1 MLLNAINK
9 CSNTQ
14 NVSLKFDRG
23 ARESPASTR
32 KLNSFKT
39 YLNLKYLYRSSEN
52 YTLGN
57 MAKITNK
64 LETPASAT
72 HSLQQEMNLAR
83 RACWCNIRDESKS
96 SPNSPLTTTAT
107 ATATATLITDKN
119 AQTKKSCE
127 ICENCFNHLTNND
140 VIFDTNDD
148 ATAADLNAFPAAAAE
163 ITKAAV
169 VERATNYNNNNKN
182 NKNNKNKIHTRIVN
196 IANENNRKTL
206 IVYDRDNDNGHH
218 NDDYYTEIDNDNDNV
233 DIDIDVDV
241 DVDNNRYKN
250 KNDIN
255 NIYKKNKNK
264 NNSDVDV
271 NVDNEVTTVLYGA
284 TSSKNIT
291 NNFINNNDNDNDN
304 NAYSSSKSINNYS
317 CKNSTEDTV
326 PSAIITTTTKIEI
339 ATNANLDNFNIEA
352 TTKTTTTT
360 SIATTNL
367 SDNLNNIIN
376 ENKLKNRSV
385 NKLKSNRRTI
395 DATDKKMA
403 TGATESTEL
412 NATNIV
418 ANNYVN
424 IKNNNNNNGN
434 CKVND
439 NINKMATTTET
450 KLKSFSTD
458 FVKFARALLLHFWL
472 AFVAFC
478 DKNTIKRDDP
488 RFVEARR
495 QDQQRQQQQQQQQK
509 NREHQQQG
517 QQQDNRQQQQQQE
530 QQQRPKKFRL
540 LTNKKFIFLFMVC
553 AFFSCINRIDARP
566 NAIGTSS
573 NAIPGNEAVATGVVG
588 DGGSP
593 NAGNNI
599 GSNLPT
605 SDGAIPDFS
614 KPSKEMS
621 KNIFLSDSDSYKEGH
636 HAERYPLSQVDFDR
650 VKTPF
655 IIGIWI
661 LSASIAKIGFHMTPK
676 LHLIFPESCL
686 LIVVGVVIGVVLF
699 FGTEVAVSP
708 LTPNTFFF
716 YMLPP
721 IILDAG
727 YFMPNRMFFD
737 NLGTILLMA
746 VVGTI
751 FNIAT
756 IGGSLWACG
765 LTGIFG
771 GADQTPKFLDIFL
784 FASLISAVD
793 PVAVLAV
800 FEEIHVNEIL
810 YIVVFGES
818 LLNDA
823 VTVVMYHMME
833 VYNEIGI
840 SNIIAQDVV
849 SGVGSFFVVAIGGT
863 VIGIIW
869 GFLTGLVTRFTDH
882 VRVIEPIFIFVMAYL
897 AYLNAEIFHMSGI
910 LAITFC
916 GITMKNYVESN
927 ISQKSHT
934 TVKYALKMLS
944 SSSETIIFMFLG
956 VATVNNH
963 HVWNTWFVLL
973 TIAFCSVFRVLGVI
987 LLSALAN
994 RFRLHKLSRVDQ
1006 FVMSYGGLRGAVAFA
1021 LVLLVDENVVK
1032 QKDMFVTTTI
1042 AVIYF
1047 TVFLQGITIKPLVKI
1062 LNVKRANKRKPTMNE
1077 RIHERFMDH
1086 LMAGIEDI
1094 VGKTGNYNV
1103 RDKFKRFDN
1112 RFIRP
1117 LLIRDLKGAEPKIIE
1132 TYSKLTMRDA
1142 MEVMRR
1148 NPSTIGQITGTESM
1162 SALFRNYTNNCIG
1175 GRWAPPTIYTT
1186 CPSLTNLDHSCSRN
1200 LDMHELDYNPSKK
1213 DLTDAKIHHLL
1224 AEELKPYRRASIQM
1238 HRRLSYSRHAVDDRD
1253 LSTQVNY
1260 KMQMNFRRMFNDRK
1274 HHKRSKRGT
1283 GKQQEGVKQNHV
1295 SFHDF
1300 QQNGTTKQFSHDY
1313 INEVLN
1319 ESAEEN
1325 QPKLTEVTVMA
1336 ANDDWD
1342 DGLTFTAKSSLAE
1355 NPIPEED
1362 RNLSRD
1368 SDGER
1373 RVATPTATESQLP
1386 WKRQGDEISD
1396 AVQQNE
1402 FPAWAS
1408 NKEYLAYNSPS
1419 ATFLGGIN
1427 KPKQPK
1433 SVIGL
1438 FRRESSGSK
1447 GGTSIT
1453 GSAISDAID
1462 AGSARGS
1469 DPALAAA
1476 LSSLI
1481 VPSSQ
1486 TSNPRL
1492 DKRSQSISVTSGEGH
1507 SGPFPVTASHRR
1519 NVRRGSML
1527 ELSGDTIPEESYQHG
1542 HSKSLCEPDG
1552 DEWNCGALQPHEQY
1566 DDDIGSD
1573 SLLPAGRQP
1582 LLPKIT
1588 PLPQIRRMGVGA
1600 VGSTGI
1606 GVNSGSG
1613 SGIPSSSKN
1622 QVTTALLSTSNSDY
1636 DDDEDED
1643 FDLYDD
1649 ENIVVTTTT
1658 TVASGSGSSGSGS
1671 GVPINSSN
1679 AVGINGAKNRSTN
1692 SSGASGSSNTSSS
1705 GSNTNTTTTIRLT
1718 RNNDESII

>member
-1 MLLNAINK
+1 M
-9 CSNTQ
+9 SNLTEQ
-14 NVSLKFDRG
+14 DYDS
-23 ARESPASTR
+23 A
-32 KLNSFKT
+32 
-39 YLNLKYLYRSSEN
+39 
-52 YTLGN
+52 
-57 MAKITNK
+57 
-64 LETPASAT
+64 TPA
-72 HSLQQEMNLAR
+72 LEQQMNLAR
-83 RACWCNIRDESKS
+83 RACWKSHSFGSKDLPTKASPALTIVNPAMPDPNEAEKPPSDESK
-96 SPNSPLTTTAT
+96 
-107 ATATATLITDKN
+107 
-119 AQTKKSCE
+119 TKIEPETK
-127 ICENCFNHLTNND
+127 
-140 VIFDTNDD
+140 
-148 ATAADLNAFPAAAAE
+148 AR
-163 ITKAAV
+163 ITKATCNASPSGIFGKRAILLLALCLLLGLSQGRPNMSATGVTPGQDSIVDAGAV
-169 VERATNYNNNNKN
+169 TQLNLAQPPPTAVAKDDAQPTPSEPPSHRLPRA
-182 NKNNKNKIHTRIVN
+182 
-196 IANENNRKTL
+196 E
-206 IVYDRDNDNGHH
+206 
-218 NDDYYTEIDNDNDNV
+218 
-233 DIDIDVDV
+233 
-241 DVDNNRYKN
+241 
-250 KNDIN
+250 
-255 NIYKKNKNK
+255 
-264 NNSDVDV
+264 
-271 NVDNEVTTVLYGA
+271 
-284 TSSKNIT
+284 
-291 NNFINNNDNDNDN
+291 
-304 NAYSSSKSINNYS
+304 
-317 CKNSTEDTV
+317 
-326 PSAIITTTTKIEI
+326 P
-339 ATNANLDNFNIEA
+339 
-352 TTKTTTTT
+352 
-360 SIATTNL
+360 
-367 SDNLNNIIN
+367 
-376 ENKLKNRSV
+376 
-385 NKLKSNRRTI
+385 LKSN
-395 DATDKKMA
+395 DPNPEEEGGGHKM
-403 TGATESTEL
+403 
-412 NATNIV
+412 
-418 ANNYVN
+418 
-424 IKNNNNNNGN
+424 
-434 CKVND
+434 
-439 NINKMATTTET
+439 
-450 KLKSFSTD
+450 
-458 FVKFARALLLHFWL
+458 
-472 AFVAFC
+472 
-478 DKNTIKRDDP
+478 
-488 RFVEARR
+488 
-495 QDQQRQQQQQQQQK
+495 
-509 NREHQQQG
+509 
-517 QQQDNRQQQQQQE
+517 
-530 QQQRPKKFRL
+530 
-540 LTNKKFIFLFMVC
+540 
-553 AFFSCINRIDARP
+553 
-566 NAIGTSS
+566 
-573 NAIPGNEAVATGVVG
+573 
-588 DGGSP
+588 
-593 NAGNNI
+593 
-599 GSNLPT
+599 
-605 SDGAIPDFS
+605 
-614 KPSKEMS
+614 
-621 KNIFLSDSDSYKEGH
+621 
-636 HAERYPLSQVDFDR
+636 ERYPLSSVDFVR

-686 LIVVGVVIGVVLF
+686 LIVVGVVIGVVLYF
-699 FGTEVAVSP
+699 CTDVAVSP

-727 YFMPNRMFFD
+727 YFMPNRLFFD

-756 IGGSLWACG
+756 IGGSLYACG
-765 LTGIFG
+765 LFGIYG
-771 GADQTPKFLDIFL
+771 ESETPGLMDVFL

-833 VYNEIGI
+833 SYNEIGLDK
-840 SNIIAQDVV
+840 IIAQDIA
-849 SGVGSFFVVAIGGT
+849 SGVGSFFVVALGGT
-863 VIGIIW
+863 AIGIIW

-944 SSSETIIFMFLG
+944 SSAETIIFMFLG
-956 VATVNNH
+956 VATVNNM
-963 HVWNTWFVLL
+963 HVWNTWFVVL
-973 TIAFCSVFRVLGVI
+973 TIAFCSVFRVIGVI

-1032 QKDMFVTTTI
+1032 QKNMFVTTTI

-1148 NPSTIGQITGTESM
+1148 NPSTIGQMTGTESM
-1162 SALFRNYTNNCIG
+1162 SALFRNYTNNYIG
-1175 GRWAPPTIYTT
+1175 GS
-1186 CPSLTNLDHSCSRN
+1186 PSLTNLDNTCSRN
-1200 LDMHELDYNPSKK
+1200 LDMAELDYNPSKK

-1224 AEELKPYRRASIQM
+1224 AEELKPYRR

-1274 HHKRSKRGT
+1274 HHKRSKRGASN
-1283 GKQQEGVKQNHV
+1283 KEPKENVKQNHV

-1300 QQNGTTKQFSHDY
+1300 QQNGTTKQLT
-1313 INEVLN
+1313 N
-1319 ESAEEN
+1319 AEECQQN
-1325 QPKLTEVTVMA
+1325 PNEINVVGPS
-1336 ANDDWD
+1336 DDWD

-1355 NPIPEED
+1355 HPIPEED
-1362 RNLSRD
+1362 RNLSRE

-1386 WKRQGDEISD
+1386 WKRQGDECTD

-1438 FRRESSGSK
+1438 FRRESSSSK
-1447 GGTSIT
+1447 
-1453 GSAISDAID
+1453 
-1462 AGSARGS
+1462 AGSIGIGS
-1469 DPALAAA
+1469 TGTVDAAA
-1476 LSSLI
+1476 SSADPMV

-1486 TSNPRL
+1486 AIQPPAVGGLPGPSTSMHNPRL
-1492 DKRSQSISVTSGEGH
+1492 DKRSQSISSGSLGAGAHQLGPDGH

-1527 ELSGDTIPEESYQHG
+1527 ELSGDTIPEESSYQHG
-1542 HSKSLCEPDG
+1542 HSKSLCEPADSDDWDG
-1552 DEWNCGALQPHEQY
+1552 APLSAASGANSERMMR
-1566 DDDIGSD
+1566 S
-1573 SLLPAGRQP
+1573 GREP
-1582 LLPKIT
+1582 LLPRPSNT
-1588 PLPQIRRMGVGA
+1588 PRAQIRRMNAGAVGGA
-1600 VGSTGI
+1600 VGSLG
-1606 GVNSGSG
+1606 GR
-1613 SGIPSSSKN
+1613 KN
-1622 QVTTALLSTSNSDY
+1622 QVTKALLDYEDSETDSDED

-1649 ENIVVTTTT
+1649 ENIVVTTFTT
-1658 TVASGSGSSGSGS
+1658 PAAPGVRRPGSSPGSGSD
-1671 GVPINSSN
+1671 
-1679 AVGINGAKNRSTN
+1679 A
-1692 SSGASGSSNTSSS
+1692 
-1705 GSNTNTTTTIRLT
+1705 TTTTTSIRLT

>member
-1 MLLNAINK
+1 MFQDLFI
-9 CSNTQ
+9 
-14 NVSLKFDRG
+14 
-23 ARESPASTR
+23 
-32 KLNSFKT
+32 
-39 YLNLKYLYRSSEN
+39 RSSNEIFFRGPECGGGDKAKRVEKSFLN
-52 YTLGN
+52 FPNPKQTKSSPTIISKTTTTTN
-57 MAKITNK
+57 MAVSKKIVESTTTMADRK
-64 LETPASAT
+64 KEPLSLDKKKTPSLE
-72 HSLQQEMNLAR
+72 QELNLAR
-83 RACWCNIRDESKS
+83 RACWCSRTKSGDDDDGDGLLDRESEHE
-96 SPNSPLTTTAT
+96 
-107 ATATATLITDKN
+107 
-119 AQTKKSCE
+119 C
-127 ICENCFNHLTNND
+127 CENCFKS
-140 VIFDTNDD
+140 NDD
-148 ATAADLNAFPAAAAE
+148 IGQEE
-163 ITKAAV
+163 INL
-169 VERATNYNNNNKN
+169 E
-182 NKNNKNKIHTRIVN
+182 
-196 IANENNRKTL
+196 KT
-206 IVYDRDNDNGHH
+206 
-218 NDDYYTEIDNDNDNV
+218 T
-233 DIDIDVDV
+233 
-241 DVDNNRYKN
+241 
-250 KNDIN
+250 
-255 NIYKKNKNK
+255 
-264 NNSDVDV
+264 
-271 NVDNEVTTVLYGA
+271 
-284 TSSKNIT
+284 
-291 NNFINNNDNDNDN
+291 
-304 NAYSSSKSINNYS
+304 
-317 CKNSTEDTV
+317 
-326 PSAIITTTTKIEI
+326 
-339 ATNANLDNFNIEA
+339 
-352 TTKTTTTT
+352 TTKTTTV
-360 SIATTNL
+360 
-367 SDNLNNIIN
+367 LN
-376 ENKLKNRSV
+376 
-385 NKLKSNRRTI
+385 
-395 DATDKKMA
+395 
-403 TGATESTEL
+403 G
-412 NATNIV
+412 
-418 ANNYVN
+418 ANNKNKNLIFSEN
-424 IKNNNNNNGN
+424 IKNTTTTT
-434 CKVND
+434 ND
-439 NINKMATTTET
+439 NTMDRNS
-450 KLKSFSTD
+450 KLDKSFSVKENPIPTTTTNNLIKRKPTAKPPKHNQQTQND
-458 FVKFARALLLHFWL
+458 DGVKNDNDNGDDDDENEDIVNTNSKLADSSSLLSSSSATSPASQNSKFIASLKAFFLALWLGFVN
-472 AFVAFC
+472 FC
-478 DKNTIKRDDP
+478 ERNTIKRNDP
-488 RFVEARR
+488 RFEVYR
-495 QDQQRQQQQQQQQK
+495 QKPETQMQQSTTTTNNKTENGAKDSRKQF
-509 NREHQQQG
+509 
-517 QQQDNRQQQQQQE
+517 
-530 QQQRPKKFRL
+530 KFKL
-540 LTNKKFIFLFMVC
+540 LTSKKVIFLLLVC
-553 AFFSCINRIDARP
+553 FFFSCINRIEARP
-566 NAIGTSS
+566 NTAADGGGGAEGNTVGAGAENVYTVTPGKVNSLPASNTALPPDSGNAIKQQPAAAASGIGDTSS
-573 NAIPGNEAVATGVVG
+573 TGG
-588 DGGSP
+588 HAAAAAAPRSDDDNGHGSDNDHGDDDGGHS
-593 NAGNNI
+593 G
-599 GSNLPT
+599 
-605 SDGAIPDFS
+605 
-614 KPSKEMS
+614 
-621 KNIFLSDSDSYKEGH
+621 GH
-636 HAERYPLSQVDFDR
+636 ERYPLAQVEFDR

-655 IIGIWI
+655 IIGVWI

-699 FGTEVAVSP
+699 FCTDVAVSP

-727 YFMPNRMFFD
+727 YFMPNRLFFD

-756 IGGSLWACG
+756 IGGSLYACG

-771 GADQTPKFLDIFL
+771 GPEDTPRFLDIFI

-833 VYNEIGI
+833 VYNHIGI
-840 SNIIAQDVV
+840 SEIIAQDVV
-849 SGVGSFFVVAIGGT
+849 NGVGSFFVVAIGGT

-956 VATVNNH
+956 VATVNNN
-963 HVWNTWFVLL
+963 HVWNTWFVIL
-973 TIAFCSVFRVLGVI
+973 TIVFCSVFRVIGVI
-987 LLSALAN
+987 ILSAMAN

-1021 LVLLVDENVVK
+1021 LVLLIDERIVP
-1032 QKDMFVTTTI
+1032 QKNMFVTTTI

-1047 TVFLQGITIKPLVKI
+1047 TVFVQGITIKPLVKI

-1117 LLIRDLKGAEPKIIE
+1117 LLLRDLKGAEPKIIE

-1142 MEVMRR
+1142 IEVMRR

-1175 GRWAPPTIYTT
+1175 GS
-1186 CPSLTNLDHSCSRN
+1186 PSLTNLDNTCSRN

-1224 AEELKPYRRASIQM
+1224 AEELKPYRR

-1274 HHKRSKRGT
+1274 HHKRSKRGAN
-1283 GKQQEGVKQNHV
+1283 KDGVKQNHV

-1300 QQNGTTKQFSHDY
+1300 QQNGTTKQFSH
-1313 INEVLN
+1313 
-1319 ESAEEN
+1319 AEEN
-1325 QPKLTEVTVMA
+1325 PNNKLTEVTVV
-1336 ANDDWD
+1336 NETDDWE

-1355 NPIPEED
+1355 NAIPEED

-1386 WKRQGDEISD
+1386 WKRQGDEVSD

-1438 FRRESSGSK
+1438 FRRESSGSR
-1447 GGTSIT
+1447 GGAGGSIMT
-1453 GSAISDAID
+1453 VDGVDGGS
-1462 AGSARGS
+1462 SARGS

-1476 LSSLI
+1476 LSQMV
-1481 VPSSQ
+1481 VPSAMPY
-1486 TSNPRL
+1486 NPRL
-1492 DKRSQSISVTSGEGH
+1492 DKRSQSISSGSGAAAGIGESGH
-1507 SGPFPVTASHRR
+1507 AGPFPVTASHRR

-1527 ELSGDTIPEESYQHG
+1527 ELSGD
-1542 HSKSLCEPDG
+1542 
-1552 DEWNCGALQPHEQY
+1552 
-1566 DDDIGSD
+1566 D
-1573 SLLPAGRQP
+1573 S
-1582 LLPKIT
+1582 
-1588 PLPQIRRMGVGA
+1588 
-1600 VGSTGI
+1600 
-1606 GVNSGSG
+1606 
-1613 SGIPSSSKN
+1613 
-1622 QVTTALLSTSNSDY
+1622 
-1636 DDDEDED
+1636 
-1643 FDLYDD
+1643 
-1649 ENIVVTTTT
+1649 
-1658 TVASGSGSSGSGS
+1658 
-1671 GVPINSSN
+1671 
-1679 AVGINGAKNRSTN
+1679 
-1692 SSGASGSSNTSSS
+1692 
-1705 GSNTNTTTTIRLT
+1705 
-1718 RNNDESII
+1718 NDKDNET

>member
-1 MLLNAINK
+1 M
-9 CSNTQ
+9 SNRTEQ
-14 NVSLKFDRG
+14 DYDS
-23 ARESPASTR
+23 A
-32 KLNSFKT
+32 
-39 YLNLKYLYRSSEN
+39 
-52 YTLGN
+52 
-57 MAKITNK
+57 
-64 LETPASAT
+64 TPA
-72 HSLQQEMNLAR
+72 LQQQMNLAR
-83 RACWCNIRDESKS
+83 RACWRRNPSSSTQLPPQNTITITREAASRLELVNTEIAKQIDAEAQPPRDETKTRLE
-96 SPNSPLTTTAT
+96 PQTAT
-107 ATATATLITDKN
+107 ATRSTKWTSDWRGILGKRMLLICALVLILGLVQGRPNTSAVGVTSGK
-119 AQTKKSCE
+119 
-127 ICENCFNHLTNND
+127 
-140 VIFDTNDD
+140 D
-148 ATAADLNAFPAAAAE
+148 AVTQLNLPM
-163 ITKAAV
+163 
-169 VERATNYNNNNKN
+169 
-182 NKNNKNKIHTRIVN
+182 
-196 IANENNRKTL
+196 
-206 IVYDRDNDNGHH
+206 
-218 NDDYYTEIDNDNDNV
+218 
-233 DIDIDVDV
+233 DVDV
-241 DVDNNRYKN
+241 GV
-250 KNDIN
+250 
-255 NIYKKNKNK
+255 
-264 NNSDVDV
+264 
-271 NVDNEVTTVLYGA
+271 EPTQ
-284 TSSKNIT
+284 
-291 NNFINNNDNDNDN
+291 
-304 NAYSSSKSINNYS
+304 
-317 CKNSTEDTV
+317 
-326 PSAIITTTTKIEI
+326 SAK
-339 ATNANLDNFNIEA
+339 LPRSEA
-352 TTKTTTTT
+352 
-360 SIATTNL
+360 
-367 SDNLNNIIN
+367 
-376 ENKLKNRSV
+376 
-385 NKLKSNRRTI
+385 LKSSDQ
-395 DATDKKMA
+395 DAEGGEAHKM
-403 TGATESTEL
+403 
-412 NATNIV
+412 
-418 ANNYVN
+418 
-424 IKNNNNNNGN
+424 
-434 CKVND
+434 
-439 NINKMATTTET
+439 
-450 KLKSFSTD
+450 
-458 FVKFARALLLHFWL
+458 
-472 AFVAFC
+472 
-478 DKNTIKRDDP
+478 
-488 RFVEARR
+488 
-495 QDQQRQQQQQQQQK
+495 
-509 NREHQQQG
+509 
-517 QQQDNRQQQQQQE
+517 
-530 QQQRPKKFRL
+530 
-540 LTNKKFIFLFMVC
+540 
-553 AFFSCINRIDARP
+553 
-566 NAIGTSS
+566 
-573 NAIPGNEAVATGVVG
+573 
-588 DGGSP
+588 
-593 NAGNNI
+593 
-599 GSNLPT
+599 
-605 SDGAIPDFS
+605 
-614 KPSKEMS
+614 
-621 KNIFLSDSDSYKEGH
+621 
-636 HAERYPLSQVDFDR
+636 ERYPLSSVDFAR

-686 LIVVGVVIGVVLF
+686 LIVVGVVIGVVLYF
-699 FGTEVAVSP
+699 CTDVAVSP

-727 YFMPNRMFFD
+727 YFMPNRLFFD

-756 IGGSLWACG
+756 IGGSLYACG
-765 LTGIFG
+765 RMGIYG
-771 GADQTPKFLDIFL
+771 EGETPNLMDVFL

-833 VYNEIGI
+833 SYNEIGLDK
-840 SNIIAQDVV
+840 IIAQDIA
-849 SGVGSFFVVAIGGT
+849 SGVGSFFVVALGGT
-863 VIGIIW
+863 AIGIIW

-944 SSSETIIFMFLG
+944 SSAETIIFMFLG
-956 VATVNNH
+956 VATVNNM
-963 HVWNTWFVLL
+963 HVWNTWFVVL

-1032 QKDMFVTTTI
+1032 QKNMFVTTTI

-1148 NPSTIGQITGTESM
+1148 NPSTIGQMTGTESM
-1162 SALFRNYTNNCIG
+1162 SALFRNYTNNYIG
-1175 GRWAPPTIYTT
+1175 GS
-1186 CPSLTNLDHSCSRN
+1186 PSLTNLDNTCSRN
-1200 LDMHELDYNPSKK
+1200 LDMAELDYNPSKK
-1213 DLTDAKIHHLL
+1213 DLTDARIHHLL
-1224 AEELKPYRRASIQM
+1224 AEELKPYRR

-1274 HHKRSKRGT
+1274 HHKRSKRGASN
-1283 GKQQEGVKQNHV
+1283 KEAKENVKQNHV

-1300 QQNGTTKQFSHDY
+1300 QQNGTTKQLT
-1313 INEVLN
+1313 N
-1319 ESAEEN
+1319 AEECQQN
-1325 QPKLTEVTVMA
+1325 PNEINVVGPS
-1336 ANDDWD
+1336 DDWD

-1355 NPIPEED
+1355 HPIPEED
-1362 RNLSRD
+1362 RNLSRE

-1386 WKRQGDEISD
+1386 WKRQGDECTD

-1438 FRRESSGSK
+1438 FRRESSSSK
-1447 GGTSIT
+1447 
-1453 GSAISDAID
+1453 
-1462 AGSARGS
+1462 AGSVGIGS
-1469 DPALAAA
+1469 TGAVDTAASGSVDPMV
-1476 LSSLI
+1476 
-1481 VPSSQ
+1481 VPISTQAPNAPS
-1486 TSNPRL
+1486 TSMHNPRL
-1492 DKRSQSISVTSGEGH
+1492 DKRSQSISSGSLGAGAHQLGSDGH

-1527 ELSGDTIPEESYQHG
+1527 ELSGDTIPEESSYQHG
-1542 HSKSLCEPDG
+1542 HSKSLCEPADS
-1552 DEWNCGALQPHEQY
+1552 DDWEGAPLSNAAVGGANSERMMRL
-1566 DDDIGSD
+1566 S
-1573 SLLPAGRQP
+1573 GREP
-1582 LLPKIT
+1582 LLPRPSNT
-1588 PLPQIRRMGVGA
+1588 PRAQIRRMNAGA
-1600 VGSTGI
+1600 VGGAAVSQAGR
-1606 GVNSGSG
+1606 
-1613 SGIPSSSKN
+1613 KN
-1622 QVTTALLSTSNSDY
+1622 QVTKALLDY
-1636 DDDEDED
+1636 EDSETDSEENDDDDDDDDEDED
-1643 FDLYDD
+1643 FDSYDD
-1649 ENIVVTTTT
+1649 ENIVVTTFTT
-1658 TVASGSGSSGSGS
+1658 PATGRRSGSSPGSGSEA
-1671 GVPINSSN
+1671 N
-1679 AVGINGAKNRSTN
+1679 A
-1692 SSGASGSSNTSSS
+1692 
-1705 GSNTNTTTTIRLT
+1705 TTTTTTTTTSIRLT

>member
-1 MLLNAINK
+1 MFQDLFLRNSNEIFFRGPENGDDNANK
-9 CSNTQ
+9 QQQRAKDFVKSSPLPPSLQNQKQKSPKFTNT
-14 NVSLKFDRG
+14 
-23 ARESPASTR
+23 T
-32 KLNSFKT
+32 T
-39 YLNLKYLYRSSEN
+39 TSEN
-52 YTLGN
+52 
-57 MAKITNK
+57 MAVSKKIMESKMEQHKKAPLSLDKKKTSS
-64 LETPASAT
+64 LE
-72 HSLQQEMNLAR
+72 QELNLAR
-83 RACWCNIRDESKS
+83 RACWCSSVSAGNGGGDDDEGDGLLDRKS
-96 SPNSPLTTTAT
+96 INECCE
-107 ATATATLITDKN
+107 KCF
-119 AQTKKSCE
+119 KS
-127 ICENCFNHLTNND
+127 
-140 VIFDTNDD
+140 NDD
-148 ATAADLNAFPAAAAE
+148 N
-163 ITKAAV
+163 
-169 VERATNYNNNNKN
+169 
-182 NKNNKNKIHTRIVN
+182 VN
-196 IANENNRKTL
+196 
-206 IVYDRDNDNGHH
+206 D
-218 NDDYYTEIDNDNDNV
+218 DNDND
-233 DIDIDVDV
+233 DIGQTT
-241 DVDNNRYKN
+241 NLEKT
-250 KNDIN
+250 
-255 NIYKKNKNK
+255 
-264 NNSDVDV
+264 
-271 NVDNEVTTVLYGA
+271 TTVLNGA
-284 TSSKNIT
+284 KIIFSKNI
-291 NNFINNNDNDNDN
+291 NN
-304 NAYSSSKSINNYS
+304 
-317 CKNSTEDTV
+317 T
-326 PSAIITTTTKIEI
+326 
-339 ATNANLDNFNIEA
+339 
-352 TTKTTTTT
+352 TTKTTNDNTMNSNKLAENSFSVKKPHEVAAATDGSDVIPTTT
-360 SIATTNL
+360 TTTNNL
-367 SDNLNNIIN
+367 IKRKLNSKSQEHNKEEHDNDVDDDVN
-376 ENKLKNRSV
+376 EDIV
-385 NKLKSNRRTI
+385 NKNSKLAASSS
-395 DATDKKMA
+395 
-403 TGATESTEL
+403 STSSTSASASSL
-412 NATNIV
+412 SKFKAS
-418 ANNYVN
+418 
-424 IKNNNNNNGN
+424 IK
-434 CKVND
+434 
-439 NINKMATTTET
+439 
-450 KLKSFSTD
+450 
-458 FVKFARALLLHFWL
+458 ALLLALWL
-472 AFVAFC
+472 GFVNFC
-478 DKNTIKRDDP
+478 ERNTIKRNDP
-488 RFVEARR
+488 RFEIYR
-495 QDQQRQQQQQQQQK
+495 QKPETQMQQSTTTASSSA
-509 NREHQQQG
+509 N
-517 QQQDNRQQQQQQE
+517 D
-530 QQQRPKKFRL
+530 PKADKRKPFQFKL
-540 LTNKKFIFLFMVC
+540 LTSKKVIFLLLVC
-553 AFFSCINRIDARP
+553 FFFSCIQRIDARP
-566 NAIGTSS
+566 NTAAGGSGADGNAVTGQAVGVGAESVYTVTPGKVNSLPASNTALPPESVNS
-573 NAIPGNEAVATGVVG
+573 NAIKQPKSTDGGGSEAPQSAGTTGNDIKLNTDSSSGRPAVAVPHSDDDDNDHGDD
-588 DGGSP
+588 DGGHS
-593 NAGNNI
+593 G
-599 GSNLPT
+599 
-605 SDGAIPDFS
+605 
-614 KPSKEMS
+614 
-621 KNIFLSDSDSYKEGH
+621 GH
-636 HAERYPLSQVDFDR
+636 ERYPLAQVEFDR

-655 IIGIWI
+655 IIGVWI

-699 FGTEVAVSP
+699 FCTDVAVSP

-727 YFMPNRMFFD
+727 YFMPNRLFFD

-771 GADQTPKFLDIFL
+771 GPEDTPRFLDIFI

-833 VYNEIGI
+833 VYNHIGI
-840 SNIIAQDVV
+840 SEIIAQDVV
-849 SGVGSFFVVAIGGT
+849 NGVGSFFVVAVGGT

-956 VATVNNH
+956 VATVNNS
-963 HVWNTWFVLL
+963 HVWNTWFVIL
-973 TIAFCSVFRVLGVI
+973 TIVFCSVFRVIGVI
-987 LLSALAN
+987 ILSAMAN

-1021 LVLLVDENVVK
+1021 LVLLIDETIVP
-1032 QKDMFVTTTI
+1032 QKNMFVTTTI

-1047 TVFLQGITIKPLVKI
+1047 TVFVQGITIKPLVKI

-1117 LLIRDLKGAEPKIIE
+1117 LLLRDLKGAEPKIIE

-1142 MEVMRR
+1142 IEVMRR

-1175 GRWAPPTIYTT
+1175 GS
-1186 CPSLTNLDHSCSRN
+1186 PSLTNLDNTCSRN

-1224 AEELKPYRRASIQM
+1224 AEELKPYRR

-1274 HHKRSKRGT
+1274 HHKRSKRGAN
-1283 GKQQEGVKQNHV
+1283 KDGVKQNHV

-1300 QQNGTTKQFSHDY
+1300 QQNGTTKQFSH
-1313 INEVLN
+1313 
-1319 ESAEEN
+1319 EEN
-1325 QPKLTEVTVMA
+1325 PNNKLTEVTVVGE
-1336 ANDDWD
+1336 NDDWE

-1355 NPIPEED
+1355 HAIPEED

-1386 WKRQGDEISD
+1386 WKRQGDEVSD

-1419 ATFLGGIN
+1419 ATFLG
-1427 KPKQPK
+1427 
-1433 SVIGL
+1433 L
-1438 FRRESSGSK
+1438 FRRESSGSR
-1447 GGTSIT
+1447 GGVGGSIIT
-1453 GSAISDAID
+1453 VDGTDGGS
-1462 AGSARGS
+1462 SARGS

-1476 LSSLI
+1476 LSQMV
-1481 VPSSQ
+1481 VPSS
-1486 TSNPRL
+1486 TIPYNPRL
-1492 DKRSQSISVTSGEGH
+1492 DKRSQSISSGSGSAGIGDSGH

-1527 ELSGDTIPEESYQHG
+1527 ELT
-1542 HSKSLCEPDG
+1542 G
-1552 DEWNCGALQPHEQY
+1552 DETNE
-1566 DDDIGSD
+1566 
-1573 SLLPAGRQP
+1573 
-1582 LLPKIT
+1582 
-1588 PLPQIRRMGVGA
+1588 
-1600 VGSTGI
+1600 STD
-1606 GVNSGSG
+1606 
-1613 SGIPSSSKN
+1613 K
-1622 QVTTALLSTSNSDY
+1622 
-1636 DDDEDED
+1636 
-1643 FDLYDD
+1643 
-1649 ENIVVTTTT
+1649 
-1658 TVASGSGSSGSGS
+1658 
-1671 GVPINSSN
+1671 
-1679 AVGINGAKNRSTN
+1679 K
-1692 SSGASGSSNTSSS
+1692 
-1705 GSNTNTTTTIRLT
+1705 
-1718 RNNDESII
+1718 

>member
-1 MLLNAINK
+1 M
-9 CSNTQ
+9 SNLTEQ
-14 NVSLKFDRG
+14 DYDS
-23 ARESPASTR
+23 A
-32 KLNSFKT
+32 
-39 YLNLKYLYRSSEN
+39 
-52 YTLGN
+52 
-57 MAKITNK
+57 
-64 LETPASAT
+64 TPA
-72 HSLQQEMNLAR
+72 LEQQMNLAR
-83 RACWCNIRDESKS
+83 RACWRSGKDLPTTASPNPAKPPSDESK
-96 SPNSPLTTTAT
+96 
-107 ATATATLITDKN
+107 
-119 AQTKKSCE
+119 
-127 ICENCFNHLTNND
+127 
-140 VIFDTNDD
+140 
-148 ATAADLNAFPAAAAE
+148 
-163 ITKAAV
+163 
-169 VERATNYNNNNKN
+169 
-182 NKNNKNKIHTRIVN
+182 
-196 IANENNRKTL
+196 
-206 IVYDRDNDNGHH
+206 
-218 NDDYYTEIDNDNDNV
+218 
-233 DIDIDVDV
+233 
-241 DVDNNRYKN
+241 
-250 KNDIN
+250 
-255 NIYKKNKNK
+255 
-264 NNSDVDV
+264 
-271 NVDNEVTTVLYGA
+271 
-284 TSSKNIT
+284 
-291 NNFINNNDNDNDN
+291 
-304 NAYSSSKSINNYS
+304 
-317 CKNSTEDTV
+317 
-326 PSAIITTTTKIEI
+326 TKIEPETKARVTK
-339 ATNANLDNFNIEA
+339 ATCNASPSGLFGKRAVLLLALCLLLGLSQGRPNMSVTPGKDSGLDAGAVTQLNLAQPPPTADVAKDGDEPTEHPSHRLPRA
-352 TTKTTTTT
+352 
-360 SIATTNL
+360 
-367 SDNLNNIIN
+367 
-376 ENKLKNRSV
+376 EP
-385 NKLKSNRRTI
+385 LKSNEQNP
-395 DATDKKMA
+395 TDEEEGGHKM
-403 TGATESTEL
+403 
-412 NATNIV
+412 
-418 ANNYVN
+418 
-424 IKNNNNNNGN
+424 
-434 CKVND
+434 
-439 NINKMATTTET
+439 
-450 KLKSFSTD
+450 
-458 FVKFARALLLHFWL
+458 
-472 AFVAFC
+472 
-478 DKNTIKRDDP
+478 
-488 RFVEARR
+488 
-495 QDQQRQQQQQQQQK
+495 
-509 NREHQQQG
+509 
-517 QQQDNRQQQQQQE
+517 
-530 QQQRPKKFRL
+530 
-540 LTNKKFIFLFMVC
+540 
-553 AFFSCINRIDARP
+553 
-566 NAIGTSS
+566 
-573 NAIPGNEAVATGVVG
+573 
-588 DGGSP
+588 
-593 NAGNNI
+593 
-599 GSNLPT
+599 
-605 SDGAIPDFS
+605 
-614 KPSKEMS
+614 
-621 KNIFLSDSDSYKEGH
+621 
-636 HAERYPLSQVDFDR
+636 ERYPLSSVDFGR

-686 LIVVGVVIGVVLF
+686 LIVVGVVIGVVLYF
-699 FGTEVAVSP
+699 CTDVAVSP

-727 YFMPNRMFFD
+727 YFMPNRLFFD

-756 IGGSLWACG
+756 IGGSLYACG
-765 LTGIFG
+765 LFGIYG
-771 GADQTPKFLDIFL
+771 EGETPGLMDVFL

-833 VYNEIGI
+833 SYNEIGLDK
-840 SNIIAQDVV
+840 IIAQDIA
-849 SGVGSFFVVAIGGT
+849 SGVGSFFVVALGGT
-863 VIGIIW
+863 AIGIIW

-944 SSSETIIFMFLG
+944 SSAETIIFMFLG
-956 VATVNNH
+956 VATVNNM
-963 HVWNTWFVLL
+963 HVWNTWFVVL
-973 TIAFCSVFRVLGVI
+973 TIAFCSVFRVIGVI
-987 LLSALAN
+987 LLSAIAN

-1032 QKDMFVTTTI
+1032 QKNMFVTTTI

-1148 NPSTIGQITGTESM
+1148 NPSTIGQMTGTESM
-1162 SALFRNYTNNCIG
+1162 SALFRNYTNNYIG
-1175 GRWAPPTIYTT
+1175 GS
-1186 CPSLTNLDHSCSRN
+1186 PSLTNLDNTCSRN
-1200 LDMHELDYNPSKK
+1200 LDMAELDYNPSKK

-1224 AEELKPYRRASIQM
+1224 AEELKPYRR

-1274 HHKRSKRGT
+1274 HHKRSKRGASN
-1283 GKQQEGVKQNHV
+1283 KEPKENVKQNHV

-1300 QQNGTTKQFSHDY
+1300 QQNGTTKQLT
-1313 INEVLN
+1313 N
-1319 ESAEEN
+1319 AEECQQN
-1325 QPKLTEVTVMA
+1325 PNEINVVGPS
-1336 ANDDWD
+1336 DDWD

-1355 NPIPEED
+1355 HPIPEED
-1362 RNLSRD
+1362 RNLSRE

-1386 WKRQGDEISD
+1386 WKRQGDECTD

-1438 FRRESSGSK
+1438 FRRESSSSK
-1447 GGTSIT
+1447 
-1453 GSAISDAID
+1453 
-1462 AGSARGS
+1462 AGSTGIGS
-1469 DPALAAA
+1469 TGTVDGAASSADPMV
-1476 LSSLI
+1476 

-1486 TSNPRL
+1486 AIQPPAVGGGPGPSTSMQNPRL
-1492 DKRSQSISVTSGEGH
+1492 DKRSQSISSGSLGAGAHQLGPDGH

-1527 ELSGDTIPEESYQHG
+1527 ELSGDTIPEESSYQHG
-1542 HSKSLCEPDG
+1542 HSKSLCEPADSDDWDG
-1552 DEWNCGALQPHEQY
+1552 APLSAASGANSERMMR
-1566 DDDIGSD
+1566 S
-1573 SLLPAGRQP
+1573 GREP
-1582 LLPKIT
+1582 LLPRPSNT
-1588 PLPQIRRMGVGA
+1588 PRAQIRRMNAGAVGGA
-1600 VGSTGI
+1600 VGSLG
-1606 GVNSGSG
+1606 GR
-1613 SGIPSSSKN
+1613 KN
-1622 QVTTALLSTSNSDY
+1622 QVTKALLDY
-1636 DDDEDED
+1636 EDSETDSEEDDDDDEDED

-1649 ENIVVTTTT
+1649 ENIVVTTFTT
-1658 TVASGSGSSGSGS
+1658 PAAPGARRPGSSPGSGSD
-1671 GVPINSSN
+1671 
-1679 AVGINGAKNRSTN
+1679 A
-1692 SSGASGSSNTSSS
+1692 
-1705 GSNTNTTTTIRLT
+1705 TTTTTSIRLT

>member
-1 MLLNAINK
+1 M
-9 CSNTQ
+9 SNLTEQ
-14 NVSLKFDRG
+14 DYDS
-23 ARESPASTR
+23 A
-32 KLNSFKT
+32 
-39 YLNLKYLYRSSEN
+39 
-52 YTLGN
+52 
-57 MAKITNK
+57 
-64 LETPASAT
+64 TPA
-72 HSLQQEMNLAR
+72 LEQQMNLAR
-83 RACWCNIRDESKS
+83 RACWKSHSFGSKDLPTKASPALTIVNPAMPDPNEAEKPPSDESK
-96 SPNSPLTTTAT
+96 
-107 ATATATLITDKN
+107 
-119 AQTKKSCE
+119 TKIEPETK
-127 ICENCFNHLTNND
+127 
-140 VIFDTNDD
+140 
-148 ATAADLNAFPAAAAE
+148 AR
-163 ITKAAV
+163 ITKATCNASPSGIFGKRAILLLALCLLLGLSQGRPNMSATGVTPGQDSIVDAGAV
-169 VERATNYNNNNKN
+169 TQLNLAQPPPTAVAKDDAQPTPSEPPSHRLPRA
-182 NKNNKNKIHTRIVN
+182 
-196 IANENNRKTL
+196 E
-206 IVYDRDNDNGHH
+206 
-218 NDDYYTEIDNDNDNV
+218 
-233 DIDIDVDV
+233 
-241 DVDNNRYKN
+241 
-250 KNDIN
+250 
-255 NIYKKNKNK
+255 
-264 NNSDVDV
+264 
-271 NVDNEVTTVLYGA
+271 
-284 TSSKNIT
+284 
-291 NNFINNNDNDNDN
+291 
-304 NAYSSSKSINNYS
+304 
-317 CKNSTEDTV
+317 
-326 PSAIITTTTKIEI
+326 P
-339 ATNANLDNFNIEA
+339 
-352 TTKTTTTT
+352 
-360 SIATTNL
+360 
-367 SDNLNNIIN
+367 
-376 ENKLKNRSV
+376 
-385 NKLKSNRRTI
+385 LKSN
-395 DATDKKMA
+395 DPNPEEEEGGHKM
-403 TGATESTEL
+403 
-412 NATNIV
+412 
-418 ANNYVN
+418 
-424 IKNNNNNNGN
+424 
-434 CKVND
+434 
-439 NINKMATTTET
+439 
-450 KLKSFSTD
+450 
-458 FVKFARALLLHFWL
+458 
-472 AFVAFC
+472 
-478 DKNTIKRDDP
+478 
-488 RFVEARR
+488 
-495 QDQQRQQQQQQQQK
+495 
-509 NREHQQQG
+509 
-517 QQQDNRQQQQQQE
+517 
-530 QQQRPKKFRL
+530 
-540 LTNKKFIFLFMVC
+540 
-553 AFFSCINRIDARP
+553 
-566 NAIGTSS
+566 
-573 NAIPGNEAVATGVVG
+573 
-588 DGGSP
+588 
-593 NAGNNI
+593 
-599 GSNLPT
+599 
-605 SDGAIPDFS
+605 
-614 KPSKEMS
+614 
-621 KNIFLSDSDSYKEGH
+621 
-636 HAERYPLSQVDFDR
+636 ERYPLSSVDFVR

-686 LIVVGVVIGVVLF
+686 LIVVGVVIGVVLYF
-699 FGTEVAVSP
+699 CTDVAVSP

-727 YFMPNRMFFD
+727 YFMPNRLFFD

-756 IGGSLWACG
+756 IGGSLYACG
-765 LTGIFG
+765 LFGIYG
-771 GADQTPKFLDIFL
+771 ESETPGLMDVFL

-833 VYNEIGI
+833 SYNEIGLDK
-840 SNIIAQDVV
+840 IIAQDIA
-849 SGVGSFFVVAIGGT
+849 SGVGSFFVVALGGT
-863 VIGIIW
+863 AIGIIW

-944 SSSETIIFMFLG
+944 SSAETIIFMFLG
-956 VATVNNH
+956 VATVNNM
-963 HVWNTWFVLL
+963 HVWNTWFVVL
-973 TIAFCSVFRVLGVI
+973 TIAFCSVFRVIGVI

-1032 QKDMFVTTTI
+1032 QKNMFVTTTI

-1148 NPSTIGQITGTESM
+1148 NPSTIGQMTGTESM
-1162 SALFRNYTNNCIG
+1162 SALFRNYTNNYIG
-1175 GRWAPPTIYTT
+1175 GS
-1186 CPSLTNLDHSCSRN
+1186 PSLTNLDNTCSRN
-1200 LDMHELDYNPSKK
+1200 LDMAELDYNPSKK

-1224 AEELKPYRRASIQM
+1224 AEELKPYRR

-1274 HHKRSKRGT
+1274 HHKRSKRGASN
-1283 GKQQEGVKQNHV
+1283 KEPKENVKQNHV

-1300 QQNGTTKQFSHDY
+1300 QQNGTTKQLTNDY
-1313 INEVLN
+1313 INNVLN
-1319 ESAEEN
+1319 ETAEECQQN
-1325 QPKLTEVTVMA
+1325 PNEINVVGPS
-1336 ANDDWD
+1336 DDWD

-1355 NPIPEED
+1355 HPIPEED
-1362 RNLSRD
+1362 RNLSRE

-1386 WKRQGDEISD
+1386 WKRQGDECTD

-1438 FRRESSGSK
+1438 FRRESSSSK
-1447 GGTSIT
+1447 
-1453 GSAISDAID
+1453 
-1462 AGSARGS
+1462 AGSIGIGS
-1469 DPALAAA
+1469 TGTVDAAA
-1476 LSSLI
+1476 SSADPMV

-1486 TSNPRL
+1486 AIQPPAVGGLPGPSTSMHNPRL
-1492 DKRSQSISVTSGEGH
+1492 DKRSQSISSGSLGAGAHQLGPDGH

-1527 ELSGDTIPEESYQHG
+1527 ELSGDTIPEESSYQHG
-1542 HSKSLCEPDG
+1542 HSKSLCEPADSDDWDG
-1552 DEWNCGALQPHEQY
+1552 APLSAASGANSERMMR
-1566 DDDIGSD
+1566 S
-1573 SLLPAGRQP
+1573 GREP
-1582 LLPKIT
+1582 LLPRPSNT
-1588 PLPQIRRMGVGA
+1588 PRAQIRRMNAGAVGGA
-1600 VGSTGI
+1600 VGSLG
-1606 GVNSGSG
+1606 GR
-1613 SGIPSSSKN
+1613 KN
-1622 QVTTALLSTSNSDY
+1622 QVTKALLDYEDSETDSDED

-1649 ENIVVTTTT
+1649 ENIVVTTFTT
-1658 TVASGSGSSGSGS
+1658 PAAPGVRRPGSSPGSGSD
-1671 GVPINSSN
+1671 
-1679 AVGINGAKNRSTN
+1679 A
-1692 SSGASGSSNTSSS
+1692 
-1705 GSNTNTTTTIRLT
+1705 TTTTTSIRLT

>member
-1 MLLNAINK
+1 M
-9 CSNTQ
+9 SNRTEQ
-14 NVSLKFDRG
+14 DYDS
-23 ARESPASTR
+23 A
-32 KLNSFKT
+32 
-39 YLNLKYLYRSSEN
+39 
-52 YTLGN
+52 
-57 MAKITNK
+57 
-64 LETPASAT
+64 TPA
-72 HSLQQEMNLAR
+72 LQQQMNLAR
-83 RACWCNIRDESKS
+83 RACWRRNPSSSTQLPPQNTITITREAASRLELVNTEIAKQIDAEAQPPRDETKTRLE
-96 SPNSPLTTTAT
+96 PQTAT
-107 ATATATLITDKN
+107 ATRSTKWTSDWRGILGKRMLLICALVLILGLVQGRPNTSAVGVTSGK
-119 AQTKKSCE
+119 
-127 ICENCFNHLTNND
+127 
-140 VIFDTNDD
+140 D
-148 ATAADLNAFPAAAAE
+148 AVTQLNLPM
-163 ITKAAV
+163 
-169 VERATNYNNNNKN
+169 
-182 NKNNKNKIHTRIVN
+182 
-196 IANENNRKTL
+196 
-206 IVYDRDNDNGHH
+206 
-218 NDDYYTEIDNDNDNV
+218 
-233 DIDIDVDV
+233 DVDV
-241 DVDNNRYKN
+241 GV
-250 KNDIN
+250 
-255 NIYKKNKNK
+255 
-264 NNSDVDV
+264 
-271 NVDNEVTTVLYGA
+271 EPTQ
-284 TSSKNIT
+284 
-291 NNFINNNDNDNDN
+291 
-304 NAYSSSKSINNYS
+304 
-317 CKNSTEDTV
+317 
-326 PSAIITTTTKIEI
+326 SAK
-339 ATNANLDNFNIEA
+339 LPRSEA
-352 TTKTTTTT
+352 
-360 SIATTNL
+360 
-367 SDNLNNIIN
+367 
-376 ENKLKNRSV
+376 
-385 NKLKSNRRTI
+385 LKSSDQ
-395 DATDKKMA
+395 DAEGGEAHKM
-403 TGATESTEL
+403 
-412 NATNIV
+412 
-418 ANNYVN
+418 
-424 IKNNNNNNGN
+424 
-434 CKVND
+434 
-439 NINKMATTTET
+439 
-450 KLKSFSTD
+450 
-458 FVKFARALLLHFWL
+458 
-472 AFVAFC
+472 
-478 DKNTIKRDDP
+478 
-488 RFVEARR
+488 
-495 QDQQRQQQQQQQQK
+495 
-509 NREHQQQG
+509 
-517 QQQDNRQQQQQQE
+517 
-530 QQQRPKKFRL
+530 
-540 LTNKKFIFLFMVC
+540 
-553 AFFSCINRIDARP
+553 
-566 NAIGTSS
+566 
-573 NAIPGNEAVATGVVG
+573 
-588 DGGSP
+588 
-593 NAGNNI
+593 
-599 GSNLPT
+599 
-605 SDGAIPDFS
+605 
-614 KPSKEMS
+614 
-621 KNIFLSDSDSYKEGH
+621 
-636 HAERYPLSQVDFDR
+636 ERYPLSSVDFAR

-686 LIVVGVVIGVVLF
+686 LIVVGVVIGVVLYF
-699 FGTEVAVSP
+699 CTDVAVSP

-727 YFMPNRMFFD
+727 YFMPNRLFFD

-756 IGGSLWACG
+756 IGGSLYACG
-765 LTGIFG
+765 RMGIYG
-771 GADQTPKFLDIFL
+771 EGETPNLMDVFL

-833 VYNEIGI
+833 SYNEIGLDK
-840 SNIIAQDVV
+840 IIAQDIA
-849 SGVGSFFVVAIGGT
+849 SGVGSFFVVALGGT
-863 VIGIIW
+863 AIGIIW

-944 SSSETIIFMFLG
+944 SSAETIIFMFLG
-956 VATVNNH
+956 VATVNNM
-963 HVWNTWFVLL
+963 HVWNTWFVVL

-1032 QKDMFVTTTI
+1032 QKNMFVTTTI

-1148 NPSTIGQITGTESM
+1148 NPSTIGQMTGTESM
-1162 SALFRNYTNNCIG
+1162 SALFRNYTNNYIG

-1186 CPSLTNLDHSCSRN
+1186 CPSLTNLDNTCSRN
-1200 LDMHELDYNPSKK
+1200 LDMAELDYNPSKK
-1213 DLTDAKIHHLL
+1213 DLTDARIHHLL
-1224 AEELKPYRRASIQM
+1224 AEELKPYRR

-1274 HHKRSKRGT
+1274 HHKRSKRGASN
-1283 GKQQEGVKQNHV
+1283 KEAKENVKQNHV

-1300 QQNGTTKQFSHDY
+1300 QQNGTTKQLT
-1313 INEVLN
+1313 N
-1319 ESAEEN
+1319 AEECQQN
-1325 QPKLTEVTVMA
+1325 PNEINVVGPS
-1336 ANDDWD
+1336 DDWD

-1355 NPIPEED
+1355 HPIPEED
-1362 RNLSRD
+1362 RNLSRE

-1386 WKRQGDEISD
+1386 WKRQGDECTD

-1438 FRRESSGSK
+1438 FRRESSSSK
-1447 GGTSIT
+1447 
-1453 GSAISDAID
+1453 
-1462 AGSARGS
+1462 AGSVGIGS
-1469 DPALAAA
+1469 TGAVDTAASGSVDPMV
-1476 LSSLI
+1476 
-1481 VPSSQ
+1481 VPISTQAPNAPS
-1486 TSNPRL
+1486 TSMHNPRL
-1492 DKRSQSISVTSGEGH
+1492 DKRSQSISSGSLGAGAHQLGSDGH

-1527 ELSGDTIPEESYQHG
+1527 ELSGDTIPEESSYQHG
-1542 HSKSLCEPDG
+1542 HSKSLCEPADS
-1552 DEWNCGALQPHEQY
+1552 DDWEGAPLSNAAVGGANSERMMRL
-1566 DDDIGSD
+1566 S
-1573 SLLPAGRQP
+1573 GREP
-1582 LLPKIT
+1582 LLPRPSNT
-1588 PLPQIRRMGVGA
+1588 PRAQIRRMNAGA
-1600 VGSTGI
+1600 VGGAAVSQAGR
-1606 GVNSGSG
+1606 
-1613 SGIPSSSKN
+1613 KN
-1622 QVTTALLSTSNSDY
+1622 QVTKALLDY
-1636 DDDEDED
+1636 EDSETDSEENDDDDDDDDEDED
-1643 FDLYDD
+1643 FDSYDD
-1649 ENIVVTTTT
+1649 ENIVVTTFTT
-1658 TVASGSGSSGSGS
+1658 PATGRRSGSSPGSGSEA
-1671 GVPINSSN
+1671 N
-1679 AVGINGAKNRSTN
+1679 A
-1692 SSGASGSSNTSSS
+1692 
-1705 GSNTNTTTTIRLT
+1705 TTTTTTTTTSIRLT

>member
-1 MLLNAINK
+1 MSIRTEQDYDSA
-9 CSNTQ
+9 
-14 NVSLKFDRG
+14 
-23 ARESPASTR
+23 
-32 KLNSFKT
+32 
-39 YLNLKYLYRSSEN
+39 
-52 YTLGN
+52 
-57 MAKITNK
+57 
-64 LETPASAT
+64 TPA
-72 HSLQQEMNLAR
+72 LQQQMNLAR
-83 RACWCNIRDESKS
+83 RACWRIKS
-96 SPNSPLTTTAT
+96 SRSESLFKTIVSA
-107 ATATATLITDKN
+107 ITD
-119 AQTKKSCE
+119 T
-127 ICENCFNHLTNND
+127 
-140 VIFDTNDD
+140 
-148 ATAADLNAFPAAAAE
+148 
-163 ITKAAV
+163 
-169 VERATNYNNNNKN
+169 
-182 NKNNKNKIHTRIVN
+182 
-196 IANENNRKTL
+196 
-206 IVYDRDNDNGHH
+206 
-218 NDDYYTEIDNDNDNV
+218 
-233 DIDIDVDV
+233 
-241 DVDNNRYKN
+241 
-250 KNDIN
+250 
-255 NIYKKNKNK
+255 
-264 NNSDVDV
+264 
-271 NVDNEVTTVLYGA
+271 
-284 TSSKNIT
+284 
-291 NNFINNNDNDNDN
+291 
-304 NAYSSSKSINNYS
+304 
-317 CKNSTEDTV
+317 DTV
-326 PSAIITTTTKIEI
+326 PPPPSK
-339 ATNANLDNFNIEA
+339 
-352 TTKTTTTT
+352 
-360 SIATTNL
+360 
-367 SDNLNNIIN
+367 
-376 ENKLKNRSV
+376 
-385 NKLKSNRRTI
+385 
-395 DATDKKMA
+395 
-403 TGATESTEL
+403 
-412 NATNIV
+412 
-418 ANNYVN
+418 
-424 IKNNNNNNGN
+424 
-434 CKVND
+434 
-439 NINKMATTTET
+439 
-450 KLKSFSTD
+450 
-458 FVKFARALLLHFWL
+458 
-472 AFVAFC
+472 
-478 DKNTIKRDDP
+478 DKNKTRIEPQTAPAKRNTFCTSSNWRDMFSK
-488 RFVEARR
+488 RM
-495 QDQQRQQQQQQQQK
+495 
-509 NREHQQQG
+509 
-517 QQQDNRQQQQQQE
+517 
-530 QQQRPKKFRL
+530 L
-540 LTNKKFIFLFMVC
+540 LIC
-553 AFFSCINRIDARP
+553 ALVLILGIAQARP
-566 NAIGTSS
+566 NTIAVGV
-573 NAIPGNEAVATGVVG
+573 APGKVSQDILNPVTQLNLRQSTPGDAVDVG
-588 DGGSP
+588 LDPTPSVRLPRAEPLKSGDQD
-593 NAGNNI
+593 AGE
-599 GSNLPT
+599 SH
-605 SDGAIPDFS
+605 
-614 KPSKEMS
+614 KM
-621 KNIFLSDSDSYKEGH
+621 
-636 HAERYPLSQVDFDR
+636 ERYPLSSVDFAR

-686 LIVVGVVIGVVLF
+686 LIVVGVVIGVVLYF
-699 FGTEVAVSP
+699 CTDVAVSP

-727 YFMPNRMFFD
+727 YFMPNRLFFD

-756 IGGSLWACG
+756 IGGSLYACG
-765 LTGIFG
+765 KMGIYG
-771 GADQTPKFLDIFL
+771 ESETPGLMDVFL

-833 VYNEIGI
+833 SYNEIGLDK
-840 SNIIAQDVV
+840 IIAQDIA
-849 SGVGSFFVVAIGGT
+849 SGVGSFFVVALGGT
-863 VIGIIW
+863 AIGIIW

-944 SSSETIIFMFLG
+944 SSAETIIFMFLG
-956 VATVNNH
+956 VATVNNM
-963 HVWNTWFVLL
+963 HVWNTWFVVL
-973 TIAFCSVFRVLGVI
+973 TIAFCSVFRVIGVI

-1032 QKDMFVTTTI
+1032 QKNMFVTTTI

-1148 NPSTIGQITGTESM
+1148 NPSTIGQMTGTESM
-1162 SALFRNYTNNCIG
+1162 SALFRNYTNNYIG

-1186 CPSLTNLDHSCSRN
+1186 CPSLTNLDNTCSRN
-1200 LDMHELDYNPSKK
+1200 LDMAELDYNPSKK
-1213 DLTDAKIHHLL
+1213 DLTDARIHHLL

-1274 HHKRSKRGT
+1274 HHKRSKRGASN
-1283 GKQQEGVKQNHV
+1283 KEAKENVKQNHV

-1300 QQNGTTKQFSHDY
+1300 QQNGTTKQLT
-1313 INEVLN
+1313 N
-1319 ESAEEN
+1319 AEECQQN
-1325 QPKLTEVTVMA
+1325 PNEINVVGPS
-1336 ANDDWD
+1336 DDWD

-1355 NPIPEED
+1355 HPIPEED
-1362 RNLSRD
+1362 RNLSRE

-1386 WKRQGDEISD
+1386 WKRQGDECTD

-1438 FRRESSGSK
+1438 FRRESSSSKAGSV
-1447 GGTSIT
+1447 GIGSTGAMDSAAT
-1453 GSAISDAID
+1453 GSDTMMV
-1462 AGSARGS
+1462 
-1469 DPALAAA
+1469 PM
-1476 LSSLI
+1476 SSQPPNT
-1481 VPSSQ
+1481 PSS
-1486 TSNPRL
+1486 SMHNPRL
-1492 DKRSQSISVTSGEGH
+1492 DKRSQSISSSSLGAGAHQLGPEGH
-1507 SGPFPVTASHRR
+1507 SGPFPITASHRR

-1527 ELSGDTIPEESYQHG
+1527 ELSGDTIPEESSYQHG
-1542 HSKSLCEPDG
+1542 HSKSLCEPADS
-1552 DEWNCGALQPHEQY
+1552 DEWEGAPLSTAGGANSE
-1566 DDDIGSD
+1566 
-1573 SLLPAGRQP
+1573 LLMRMSGREP
-1582 LLPKIT
+1582 LLPRPSNT
-1588 PLPQIRRMGVGA
+1588 PRAQIRRMNAGA
-1600 VGSTGI
+1600 VGGA
-1606 GVNSGSG
+1606 GVSQAGR
-1613 SGIPSSSKN
+1613 KN
-1622 QVTTALLSTSNSDY
+1622 QVTKALLDYEDSETDSDEN
-1636 DDDEDED
+1636 DDEDED
-1643 FDLYDD
+1643 FDSYDD
-1649 ENIVVTTTT
+1649 ENIVVTTFTT
-1658 TVASGSGSSGSGS
+1658 PASGRRSGSSPGSGSE
-1671 GVPINSSN
+1671 
-1679 AVGINGAKNRSTN
+1679 A
-1692 SSGASGSSNTSSS
+1692 NTA
-1705 GSNTNTTTTIRLT
+1705 TTTTTSIRLT

>member
-1 MLLNAINK
+1 M
-9 CSNTQ
+9 SNRTEQ
-14 NVSLKFDRG
+14 DYDS
-23 ARESPASTR
+23 A
-32 KLNSFKT
+32 
-39 YLNLKYLYRSSEN
+39 
-52 YTLGN
+52 
-57 MAKITNK
+57 
-64 LETPASAT
+64 TPA
-72 HSLQQEMNLAR
+72 LQQQMNLAR
-83 RACWCNIRDESKS
+83 RACWRTKSSRSDFPPKSIELVNLMIANQIDAIASPPRDETKTRTE
-96 SPNSPLTTTAT
+96 PQTA
-107 ATATATLITDKN
+107 
-119 AQTKKSCE
+119 
-127 ICENCFNHLTNND
+127 F
-140 VIFDTNDD
+140 
-148 ATAADLNAFPAAAAE
+148 AA
-163 ITKAAV
+163 
-169 VERATNYNNNNKN
+169 
-182 NKNNKNKIHTRIVN
+182 
-196 IANENNRKTL
+196 RKTTCTFSDWRGILGKRMLL
-206 IVYDRDNDNGHH
+206 ICGFILILGIAHGRPNTSAVGVASAKDGK
-218 NDDYYTEIDNDNDNV
+218 
-233 DIDIDVDV
+233 DIADAVTQLNLPQSPPMDGVDV
-241 DVDNNRYKN
+241 DPTPPVRLPRAEPLRS
-250 KNDIN
+250 
-255 NIYKKNKNK
+255 
-264 NNSDVDV
+264 SDQ
-271 NVDNEVTTVLYGA
+271 
-284 TSSKNIT
+284 
-291 NNFINNNDNDNDN
+291 
-304 NAYSSSKSINNYS
+304 
-317 CKNSTEDTV
+317 
-326 PSAIITTTTKIEI
+326 
-339 ATNANLDNFNIEA
+339 
-352 TTKTTTTT
+352 
-360 SIATTNL
+360 
-367 SDNLNNIIN
+367 
-376 ENKLKNRSV
+376 
-385 NKLKSNRRTI
+385 
-395 DATDKKMA
+395 DA
-403 TGATESTEL
+403 E
-412 NATNIV
+412 
-418 ANNYVN
+418 
-424 IKNNNNNNGN
+424 
-434 CKVND
+434 
-439 NINKMATTTET
+439 
-450 KLKSFSTD
+450 
-458 FVKFARALLLHFWL
+458 
-472 AFVAFC
+472 
-478 DKNTIKRDDP
+478 
-488 RFVEARR
+488 
-495 QDQQRQQQQQQQQK
+495 
-509 NREHQQQG
+509 
-517 QQQDNRQQQQQQE
+517 
-530 QQQRPKKFRL
+530 
-540 LTNKKFIFLFMVC
+540 
-553 AFFSCINRIDARP
+553 
-566 NAIGTSS
+566 
-573 NAIPGNEAVATGVVG
+573 
-588 DGGSP
+588 GG
-593 NAGNNI
+593 
-599 GSNLPT
+599 
-605 SDGAIPDFS
+605 
-614 KPSKEMS
+614 
-621 KNIFLSDSDSYKEGH
+621 EGH
-636 HAERYPLSQVDFDR
+636 KMERYPLSSVDFAR

-686 LIVVGVVIGVVLF
+686 LIVVGVVIGVVLYF
-699 FGTEVAVSP
+699 CTDVAVSP

-727 YFMPNRMFFD
+727 YFMPNRLFFD

-756 IGGSLWACG
+756 IGGSLYACG
-765 LTGIFG
+765 KMGIYG
-771 GADQTPKFLDIFL
+771 ETETPGLMDVFL

-833 VYNEIGI
+833 SYNEIGLDK
-840 SNIIAQDVV
+840 IIAQDIA
-849 SGVGSFFVVAIGGT
+849 SGVGSFFVVALGGT
-863 VIGIIW
+863 AIGIIW

-944 SSSETIIFMFLG
+944 SSAETIIFMFLG
-956 VATVNNH
+956 VATVNNM
-963 HVWNTWFVLL
+963 HVWNTCFVLL
-973 TIAFCSVFRVLGVI
+973 TITFCSVFRVIGVI

-1032 QKDMFVTTTI
+1032 QKNMFVTTTI

-1148 NPSTIGQITGTESM
+1148 NPSTIGQMTGTESM
-1162 SALFRNYTNNCIG
+1162 SALFRNYTNNYIG

-1186 CPSLTNLDHSCSRN
+1186 CPSLTNLDNTCSRN
-1200 LDMHELDYNPSKK
+1200 LDMAELDYNPSKK
-1213 DLTDAKIHHLL
+1213 DLTDARIHHLL

-1274 HHKRSKRGT
+1274 HHKRSKRGASN
-1283 GKQQEGVKQNHV
+1283 KEAKENVKQNHV

-1300 QQNGTTKQFSHDY
+1300 QQNGTTKQLTNGTESSSNHSRKKSYRKRHSHNSLNKYRRLEIDY
-1313 INEVLN
+1313 INNVLN
-1319 ESAEEN
+1319 ETAEECQQN
-1325 QPKLTEVTVMA
+1325 PNEINVVGPS
-1336 ANDDWD
+1336 DDWD
-1342 DGLTFTAKSSLAE
+1342 DGLTFTAKSSPDSDRANNNSLIAHIQNLPGFDASKARIVVQHYAPKVDDGADTDLESPDQAIGPTAAE
-1355 NPIPEED
+1355 LILPWRRDRSYQSIVAEHPIPEED
-1362 RNLSRD
+1362 RNLSRE

-1386 WKRQGDEISD
+1386 WKRQGDECTD

-1438 FRRESSGSK
+1438 FRRESSSSK
-1447 GGTSIT
+1447 GGSVGI
-1453 GSAISDAID
+1453 GSSGAVDTAASGSDAMVVPM
-1462 AGSARGS
+1462 SNQ
-1469 DPALAAA
+1469 PAN
-1476 LSSLI
+1476 
-1481 VPSSQ
+1481 VPS
-1486 TSNPRL
+1486 TSMHNPRL
-1492 DKRSQSISVTSGEGH
+1492 DKRSQSISSGSLGAGPHQLGPDGH

-1527 ELSGDTIPEESYQHG
+1527 ELSGDTIPEESSYQHG
-1542 HSKSLCEPDG
+1542 HSKSLCEPADS
-1552 DEWNCGALQPHEQY
+1552 DDWEGAALSAVGGANSERMMRL
-1566 DDDIGSD
+1566 S
-1573 SLLPAGRQP
+1573 GREP
-1582 LLPKIT
+1582 LLPRPSNT
-1588 PLPQIRRMGVGA
+1588 PRAQIRRMNAGA
-1600 VGSTGI
+1600 VGGAAVTQAGRR
-1606 GVNSGSG
+1606 
-1613 SGIPSSSKN
+1613 N
-1622 QVTTALLSTSNSDY
+1622 QVTKALLDYEDSDSDSEEN

-1643 FDLYDD
+1643 FDSYDD
-1649 ENIVVTTTT
+1649 ENIVVTTFTT
-1658 TVASGSGSSGSGS
+1658 PATGRRSGSSPGSGSD
-1671 GVPINSSN
+1671 
-1679 AVGINGAKNRSTN
+1679 A
-1692 SSGASGSSNTSSS
+1692 NTA
-1705 GSNTNTTTTIRLT
+1705 TTTTTSIRLT

>member
-1 MLLNAINK
+1 MFQDLFLRNSNEIFFRGPENGDDNANK
-9 CSNTQ
+9 QQQRAKDFVKSSPLPPSLQNQKQKSPKFTNT
-14 NVSLKFDRG
+14 
-23 ARESPASTR
+23 T
-32 KLNSFKT
+32 T
-39 YLNLKYLYRSSEN
+39 TSEN
-52 YTLGN
+52 
-57 MAKITNK
+57 MAVSKKIMESKMEQHKKAPLSLDKKKTSS
-64 LETPASAT
+64 LE
-72 HSLQQEMNLAR
+72 QELNLAR
-83 RACWCNIRDESKS
+83 RACWCSSVSAGNGGGDDDEGDGLLDRKS
-96 SPNSPLTTTAT
+96 INECCE
-107 ATATATLITDKN
+107 KCF
-119 AQTKKSCE
+119 KS
-127 ICENCFNHLTNND
+127 
-140 VIFDTNDD
+140 NDD
-148 ATAADLNAFPAAAAE
+148 N
-163 ITKAAV
+163 
-169 VERATNYNNNNKN
+169 
-182 NKNNKNKIHTRIVN
+182 VN
-196 IANENNRKTL
+196 
-206 IVYDRDNDNGHH
+206 D
-218 NDDYYTEIDNDNDNV
+218 DNDND
-233 DIDIDVDV
+233 DIGQTT
-241 DVDNNRYKN
+241 NLEKT
-250 KNDIN
+250 
-255 NIYKKNKNK
+255 
-264 NNSDVDV
+264 
-271 NVDNEVTTVLYGA
+271 TTVLNGA
-284 TSSKNIT
+284 KIIFSKNI
-291 NNFINNNDNDNDN
+291 NN
-304 NAYSSSKSINNYS
+304 
-317 CKNSTEDTV
+317 T
-326 PSAIITTTTKIEI
+326 
-339 ATNANLDNFNIEA
+339 
-352 TTKTTTTT
+352 TTKTTNDNTMNSNKLAENSFSVKKPHEVAAATDGSDVIPTTT
-360 SIATTNL
+360 TTTNNL
-367 SDNLNNIIN
+367 IKRKLNSKSQEHNKEEHDNDVDDDVN
-376 ENKLKNRSV
+376 EDIV
-385 NKLKSNRRTI
+385 NKNSKLAASSS
-395 DATDKKMA
+395 
-403 TGATESTEL
+403 STSSTSASASSL
-412 NATNIV
+412 SKFKAS
-418 ANNYVN
+418 
-424 IKNNNNNNGN
+424 IK
-434 CKVND
+434 
-439 NINKMATTTET
+439 
-450 KLKSFSTD
+450 
-458 FVKFARALLLHFWL
+458 ALLLALWL
-472 AFVAFC
+472 GFVNFC
-478 DKNTIKRDDP
+478 ERNTIKRNDP
-488 RFVEARR
+488 RFEIYR
-495 QDQQRQQQQQQQQK
+495 QKPETQMQQSTTTASSSA
-509 NREHQQQG
+509 N
-517 QQQDNRQQQQQQE
+517 D
-530 QQQRPKKFRL
+530 PKADKRKPFQFKL
-540 LTNKKFIFLFMVC
+540 LTSKKVIFLLLVC
-553 AFFSCINRIDARP
+553 FFFSCIQRIDARP
-566 NAIGTSS
+566 NTAAGGSGADGNAVTGQAVGVGAESVYTVTPGKVNSLPASNTALPPESVNS
-573 NAIPGNEAVATGVVG
+573 NAIKQPKSTDGGGSEAPQSAGTTGNDIKLNTDSSSGRPAVAVPHSDDDDNDHGDD
-588 DGGSP
+588 DGGHS
-593 NAGNNI
+593 G
-599 GSNLPT
+599 
-605 SDGAIPDFS
+605 
-614 KPSKEMS
+614 
-621 KNIFLSDSDSYKEGH
+621 GH
-636 HAERYPLSQVDFDR
+636 ERYPLAQVEFDR

-655 IIGIWI
+655 IIGVWI

-699 FGTEVAVSP
+699 FCTDVAVSP

-727 YFMPNRMFFD
+727 YFMPNRLFFD

-771 GADQTPKFLDIFL
+771 GPEDTPRFLDIFI

-833 VYNEIGI
+833 VYNHIGI
-840 SNIIAQDVV
+840 SEIIAQDVV
-849 SGVGSFFVVAIGGT
+849 NGVGSFFVVAVGGT

-956 VATVNNH
+956 VATVNNS
-963 HVWNTWFVLL
+963 HVWNTWFVIL
-973 TIAFCSVFRVLGVI
+973 TIVFCSVFRVIGVI
-987 LLSALAN
+987 ILSAMAN

-1021 LVLLVDENVVK
+1021 LVLLIDETIVP
-1032 QKDMFVTTTI
+1032 QKNMFVTTTI

-1047 TVFLQGITIKPLVKI
+1047 TVFVQGITIKPLVKI

-1117 LLIRDLKGAEPKIIE
+1117 LLLRDLKGAEPKIIE

-1142 MEVMRR
+1142 IEVMRR

-1175 GRWAPPTIYTT
+1175 GS
-1186 CPSLTNLDHSCSRN
+1186 PSLTNLDNTCSRN

-1224 AEELKPYRRASIQM
+1224 AEELKPYRR

-1274 HHKRSKRGT
+1274 HHKRSKRGAN
-1283 GKQQEGVKQNHV
+1283 KDGVKQNHV

-1300 QQNGTTKQFSHDY
+1300 QQNGTTKQFSH
-1313 INEVLN
+1313 
-1319 ESAEEN
+1319 EEN
-1325 QPKLTEVTVMA
+1325 PNNKLTEVTVVGE
-1336 ANDDWD
+1336 NDDWE

-1355 NPIPEED
+1355 HAIPEED

-1386 WKRQGDEISD
+1386 WKRQGDEVSD

-1438 FRRESSGSK
+1438 FRRESSGSR
-1447 GGTSIT
+1447 GGVGGSIIT
-1453 GSAISDAID
+1453 VDGTDGGS
-1462 AGSARGS
+1462 SARGS

-1476 LSSLI
+1476 LSQMV
-1481 VPSSQ
+1481 VPSS
-1486 TSNPRL
+1486 TIPYNPRL
-1492 DKRSQSISVTSGEGH
+1492 DKRSQSISSGSGSAGIGDSGH

-1527 ELSGDTIPEESYQHG
+1527 ELTGDTIPEESYHHG
-1542 HSKSLCEPDG
+1542 YSKSLCEPAG
-1552 DEWNCGALQPHEQY
+1552 EEWEAMLAEAERADHASTNSEK
-1566 DDDIGSD
+1566 
-1573 SLLPAGRQP
+1573 LLRSGREP
-1582 LLPKIT
+1582 LLPRLT
-1588 PLPQIRRMGVGA
+1588 PRAQIRRGLGVPTSGGPGVGSA
-1600 VGSTGI
+1600 
-1606 GVNSGSG
+1606 
-1613 SGIPSSSKN
+1613 SSSALSSGGNKRSH
-1622 QVTTALLSTSNSDY
+1622 VTTALLSTSTSDY
-1636 DDDEDED
+1636 DDDNDED

-1649 ENIVVTTTT
+1649 ENIVVTTISNDPMAHRRDQRGGGGAT
-1658 TVASGSGSSGSGS
+1658 GSGSDGEA
-1671 GVPINSSN
+1671 SS
-1679 AVGINGAKNRSTN
+1679 AT
-1692 SSGASGSSNTSSS
+1692 TS
-1705 GSNTNTTTTIRLT
+1705 TTTIRLT

>member
-1 MLLNAINK
+1 MSIRTEQDYDSA
-9 CSNTQ
+9 
-14 NVSLKFDRG
+14 
-23 ARESPASTR
+23 
-32 KLNSFKT
+32 
-39 YLNLKYLYRSSEN
+39 
-52 YTLGN
+52 
-57 MAKITNK
+57 
-64 LETPASAT
+64 TPA
-72 HSLQQEMNLAR
+72 LQQQMNLAR
-83 RACWCNIRDESKS
+83 RACWRIKSSSSESLFKSKASAITDTSANQIDAEAPPPPRDE
-96 SPNSPLTTTAT
+96 
-107 ATATATLITDKN
+107 
-119 AQTKKSCE
+119 TK
-127 ICENCFNHLTNND
+127 
-140 VIFDTNDD
+140 
-148 ATAADLNAFPAAAAE
+148 
-163 ITKAAV
+163 
-169 VERATNYNNNNKN
+169 
-182 NKNNKNKIHTRIVN
+182 TRI
-196 IANENNRKTL
+196 EPQ
-206 IVYDRDNDNGHH
+206 
-218 NDDYYTEIDNDNDNV
+218 TEPAK
-233 DIDIDVDV
+233 
-241 DVDNNRYKN
+241 R
-250 KNDIN
+250 
-255 NIYKKNKNK
+255 
-264 NNSDVDV
+264 NSSC
-271 NVDNEVTTVLYGA
+271 
-284 TSSKNIT
+284 TSSDWRGM
-291 NNFINNNDNDNDN
+291 F
-304 NAYSSSKSINNYS
+304 SKRTLLI
-317 CKNSTEDTV
+317 C
-326 PSAIITTTTKIEI
+326 ALALILGI
-339 ATNANLDNFNIEA
+339 A
-352 TTKTTTTT
+352 
-360 SIATTNL
+360 
-367 SDNLNNIIN
+367 
-376 ENKLKNRSV
+376 
-385 NKLKSNRRTI
+385 
-395 DATDKKMA
+395 
-403 TGATESTEL
+403 
-412 NATNIV
+412 
-418 ANNYVN
+418 
-424 IKNNNNNNGN
+424 
-434 CKVND
+434 
-439 NINKMATTTET
+439 
-450 KLKSFSTD
+450 
-458 FVKFARALLLHFWL
+458 
-472 AFVAFC
+472 
-478 DKNTIKRDDP
+478 
-488 RFVEARR
+488 
-495 QDQQRQQQQQQQQK
+495 Q
-509 NREHQQQG
+509 
-517 QQQDNRQQQQQQE
+517 
-530 QQQRPKKFRL
+530 
-540 LTNKKFIFLFMVC
+540 
-553 AFFSCINRIDARP
+553 ARP
-566 NAIGTSS
+566 NTS
-573 NAIPGNEAVATGVVG
+573 AVGVAPGKVSQDIVDAVTQLNLGQSAPMDAVDVG
-588 DGGSP
+588 LD
-593 NAGNNI
+593 
-599 GSNLPT
+599 PT
-605 SDGAIPDFS
+605 
-614 KPSKEMS
+614 PSVRVPRAEPLKSGDEDA
-621 KNIFLSDSDSYKEGH
+621 KGDEGH
-636 HAERYPLSQVDFDR
+636 KMERYPLSSVDFAR

-686 LIVVGVVIGVVLF
+686 LIVVGVVIGVVLYF
-699 FGTEVAVSP
+699 CTDVAVSP

-727 YFMPNRMFFD
+727 YFMPNRLFFD

-756 IGGSLWACG
+756 IGGSLYACG
-765 LTGIFG
+765 KMGIYG
-771 GADQTPKFLDIFL
+771 ESETPGLMDVFL

-833 VYNEIGI
+833 SYNEIGLDK
-840 SNIIAQDVV
+840 IIAQDIA
-849 SGVGSFFVVAIGGT
+849 SGVGSFFVVALGGT
-863 VIGIIW
+863 AIGIIW

-944 SSSETIIFMFLG
+944 SSAETIIFMFLG
-956 VATVNNH
+956 VATVNNM
-963 HVWNTWFVLL
+963 HVWNTWFVVL
-973 TIAFCSVFRVLGVI
+973 TIAFCSVFRVIGVI

-1032 QKDMFVTTTI
+1032 QKNMFVTTTI

-1148 NPSTIGQITGTESM
+1148 NPSTIGQMTGTESM
-1162 SALFRNYTNNCIG
+1162 SALFRNYTNNYIG
-1175 GRWAPPTIYTT
+1175 GS
-1186 CPSLTNLDHSCSRN
+1186 PSLTNLDNTCSRN
-1200 LDMHELDYNPSKK
+1200 LDMAELDYNPSKK
-1213 DLTDAKIHHLL
+1213 DLTDARIHHLL
-1224 AEELKPYRRASIQM
+1224 AEELKPYRR

-1274 HHKRSKRGT
+1274 HHKRSKRGASN
-1283 GKQQEGVKQNHV
+1283 KEAKENVKQNHV

-1300 QQNGTTKQFSHDY
+1300 QQNGTTKQLTNDY
-1313 INEVLN
+1313 INNVLN
-1319 ESAEEN
+1319 ETAEECQQN
-1325 QPKLTEVTVMA
+1325 PNEINVVGPS
-1336 ANDDWD
+1336 DDWD

-1355 NPIPEED
+1355 HPIPEED
-1362 RNLSRD
+1362 RNLSRE

-1386 WKRQGDEISD
+1386 WKRQGDECTD

-1438 FRRESSGSK
+1438 FRRESSSSK
-1447 GGTSIT
+1447 
-1453 GSAISDAID
+1453 
-1462 AGSARGS
+1462 AGSVGIGSTGAMDSAASGS
-1469 DPALAAA
+1469 DTMV
-1476 LSSLI
+1476 
-1481 VPSSQ
+1481 VPMSSQ
-1486 TSNPRL
+1486 PSNAPSTSMHNPRL
-1492 DKRSQSISVTSGEGH
+1492 DKRSQSISSSSLGAGAHQLGPDGH

-1527 ELSGDTIPEESYQHG
+1527 ELSGDTIPEESSYQHG
-1542 HSKSLCEPDG
+1542 HSKSLCEPADS
-1552 DEWNCGALQPHEQY
+1552 DEWDGAPLSAAGGANSE
-1566 DDDIGSD
+1566 
-1573 SLLPAGRQP
+1573 LLMRMSGREP
-1582 LLPKIT
+1582 LLPRPSNT
-1588 PLPQIRRMGVGA
+1588 PRAQIRRMNAGA
-1600 VGSTGI
+1600 VGGTGVTQA
-1606 GVNSGSG
+1606 GR
-1613 SGIPSSSKN
+1613 KN
-1622 QVTTALLSTSNSDY
+1622 QVTKALLDYEDSETDSDEN

-1643 FDLYDD
+1643 FDSYDD
-1649 ENIVVTTTT
+1649 ENIVVTTFTT
-1658 TVASGSGSSGSGS
+1658 PATGRRPGSSPGSGSE
-1671 GVPINSSN
+1671 
-1679 AVGINGAKNRSTN
+1679 A
-1692 SSGASGSSNTSSS
+1692 NTA
-1705 GSNTNTTTTIRLT
+1705 TTTTTSIRLT

>member
-1 MLLNAINK
+1 MSIRTEQDYDSA
-9 CSNTQ
+9 
-14 NVSLKFDRG
+14 
-23 ARESPASTR
+23 
-32 KLNSFKT
+32 
-39 YLNLKYLYRSSEN
+39 
-52 YTLGN
+52 
-57 MAKITNK
+57 
-64 LETPASAT
+64 TPA
-72 HSLQQEMNLAR
+72 LQQQMNLAR
-83 RACWCNIRDESKS
+83 RACWRIKSSSSESLFKTKASAITTSENQIDAEALPPPRDE
-96 SPNSPLTTTAT
+96 
-107 ATATATLITDKN
+107 
-119 AQTKKSCE
+119 TK
-127 ICENCFNHLTNND
+127 
-140 VIFDTNDD
+140 
-148 ATAADLNAFPAAAAE
+148 
-163 ITKAAV
+163 
-169 VERATNYNNNNKN
+169 
-182 NKNNKNKIHTRIVN
+182 TRIEPQT
-196 IANENNRKTL
+196 APAKR
-206 IVYDRDNDNGHH
+206 
-218 NDDYYTEIDNDNDNV
+218 
-233 DIDIDVDV
+233 
-241 DVDNNRYKN
+241 
-250 KNDIN
+250 
-255 NIYKKNKNK
+255 
-264 NNSDVDV
+264 NSSC
-271 NVDNEVTTVLYGA
+271 
-284 TSSKNIT
+284 TSSDWRGM
-291 NNFINNNDNDNDN
+291 F
-304 NAYSSSKSINNYS
+304 SKRTLLI
-317 CKNSTEDTV
+317 C
-326 PSAIITTTTKIEI
+326 ALALILGI
-339 ATNANLDNFNIEA
+339 A
-352 TTKTTTTT
+352 
-360 SIATTNL
+360 
-367 SDNLNNIIN
+367 
-376 ENKLKNRSV
+376 
-385 NKLKSNRRTI
+385 
-395 DATDKKMA
+395 
-403 TGATESTEL
+403 
-412 NATNIV
+412 
-418 ANNYVN
+418 
-424 IKNNNNNNGN
+424 
-434 CKVND
+434 
-439 NINKMATTTET
+439 
-450 KLKSFSTD
+450 
-458 FVKFARALLLHFWL
+458 
-472 AFVAFC
+472 
-478 DKNTIKRDDP
+478 
-488 RFVEARR
+488 
-495 QDQQRQQQQQQQQK
+495 Q
-509 NREHQQQG
+509 
-517 QQQDNRQQQQQQE
+517 
-530 QQQRPKKFRL
+530 
-540 LTNKKFIFLFMVC
+540 
-553 AFFSCINRIDARP
+553 ARP
-566 NAIGTSS
+566 NTS
-573 NAIPGNEAVATGVVG
+573 AVGVASGKVSQDIVDAVTQLNLGQSAPMDAVDVG
-588 DGGSP
+588 LD
-593 NAGNNI
+593 
-599 GSNLPT
+599 PT
-605 SDGAIPDFS
+605 
-614 KPSKEMS
+614 PSVRVPRAEPLKSGDEDA
-621 KNIFLSDSDSYKEGH
+621 KGDEGH
-636 HAERYPLSQVDFDR
+636 KMERYPLSSVDFAR

-686 LIVVGVVIGVVLF
+686 LIVVGVVIGVVLYF
-699 FGTEVAVSP
+699 CTDVAVSP

-727 YFMPNRMFFD
+727 YFMPNRLFFD

-756 IGGSLWACG
+756 IGGSLYACG
-765 LTGIFG
+765 KMGIYG
-771 GADQTPKFLDIFL
+771 ESETPGLMDVFL

-833 VYNEIGI
+833 SYNEIGLDK
-840 SNIIAQDVV
+840 IIAQDIA
-849 SGVGSFFVVAIGGT
+849 SGVGSFFVVALGGT
-863 VIGIIW
+863 AIGIIW

-944 SSSETIIFMFLG
+944 SSAETIIFMFLG
-956 VATVNNH
+956 VATVNNM
-963 HVWNTWFVLL
+963 HVWNTWFVVL
-973 TIAFCSVFRVLGVI
+973 TIAFCSVFRVIGVI

-1032 QKDMFVTTTI
+1032 QKNMFVTTTI

-1148 NPSTIGQITGTESM
+1148 NPSTIGQMTGTESM
-1162 SALFRNYTNNCIG
+1162 SALFRNYTNNYIG
-1175 GRWAPPTIYTT
+1175 GS
-1186 CPSLTNLDHSCSRN
+1186 PSLTNLDNTCSRN
-1200 LDMHELDYNPSKK
+1200 LDMAELDYNPSKK
-1213 DLTDAKIHHLL
+1213 DLTDARIHHLL
-1224 AEELKPYRRASIQM
+1224 AEELKPYRR

-1274 HHKRSKRGT
+1274 HHKRSKRGASN
-1283 GKQQEGVKQNHV
+1283 KAKENVKQNHV

-1300 QQNGTTKQFSHDY
+1300 QQNGTTKQLTNDY
-1313 INEVLN
+1313 INNVLN
-1319 ESAEEN
+1319 ETAEECQQN
-1325 QPKLTEVTVMA
+1325 PNEINVVGPS
-1336 ANDDWD
+1336 DDWD

-1355 NPIPEED
+1355 HPIPEED
-1362 RNLSRD
+1362 RNLSRE

-1386 WKRQGDEISD
+1386 WKRQGDECTD

-1438 FRRESSGSK
+1438 FRRESSSSK
-1447 GGTSIT
+1447 
-1453 GSAISDAID
+1453 
-1462 AGSARGS
+1462 AGSVGIGSTGAMDSAASGS
-1469 DPALAAA
+1469 DTMV
-1476 LSSLI
+1476 
-1481 VPSSQ
+1481 VPMSSQ
-1486 TSNPRL
+1486 PSNAPSTSMHNPRL
-1492 DKRSQSISVTSGEGH
+1492 DKRSQSISSSSLGAGAHQLGPDGH

-1527 ELSGDTIPEESYQHG
+1527 ELSGDTIPEESSYQHG
-1542 HSKSLCEPDG
+1542 HSKSLCEPADS
-1552 DEWNCGALQPHEQY
+1552 DEWDGAPLSAAGGANSE
-1566 DDDIGSD
+1566 
-1573 SLLPAGRQP
+1573 LLMRMSGREP
-1582 LLPKIT
+1582 LLPRPSNT
-1588 PLPQIRRMGVGA
+1588 PRAQIRRMNAGA
-1600 VGSTGI
+1600 VGGA
-1606 GVNSGSG
+1606 GVTQAGR
-1613 SGIPSSSKN
+1613 KN
-1622 QVTTALLSTSNSDY
+1622 QVTKALLDYEDSETDSDEN

-1643 FDLYDD
+1643 FDSYDD
-1649 ENIVVTTTT
+1649 ENIVVTTFTT
-1658 TVASGSGSSGSGS
+1658 PATGRRPGSSPGSGSE
-1671 GVPINSSN
+1671 
-1679 AVGINGAKNRSTN
+1679 A
-1692 SSGASGSSNTSSS
+1692 NTA
-1705 GSNTNTTTTIRLT
+1705 TTTTTSIRLT

>member
-1 MLLNAINK
+1 MFYDLLTRN
-9 CSNTQ
+9 SNEYFHQ
-14 NVSLKFDRG
+14 G
-23 ARESPASTR
+23 PAGR
-32 KLNSFKT
+32 KKGERAKHEQEEKEFLNFFASKNTFGPQET
-39 YLNLKYLYRSSEN
+39 TATTTTTTEN
-52 YTLGN
+52 QRQ
-57 MAKITNK
+57 K
-64 LETPASAT
+64 LERAANKMAVNKKQQTMMMAAQDEREESKDKKTP
-72 HSLQQEMNLAR
+72 SLEQEMNLAR
-83 RACWCNIRDESKS
+83 RACWCNNKLDDLKS
-96 SPNSPLTTTAT
+96 QQQQL
-107 ATATATLITDKN
+107 K
-119 AQTKKSCE
+119 QKC
-127 ICENCFNHLTNND
+127 CENCFKR
-140 VIFDTNDD
+140 
-148 ATAADLNAFPAAAAE
+148 LNE
-163 ITKAAV
+163 D
-169 VERATNYNNNNKN
+169 NKQ
-182 NKNNKNKIHTRIVN
+182 
-196 IANENNRKTL
+196 ENNEE
-206 IVYDRDNDNGHH
+206 NDGV
-218 NDDYYTEIDNDNDNV
+218 DD
-233 DIDIDVDV
+233 
-241 DVDNNRYKN
+241 
-250 KNDIN
+250 
-255 NIYKKNKNK
+255 
-264 NNSDVDV
+264 
-271 NVDNEVTTVLYGA
+271 DNETTVLNGA
-284 TSSKNIT
+284 KNFSKNINKLNETT
-291 NNFINNNDNDNDN
+291 NNVNDN
-304 NAYSSSKSINNYS
+304 NK
-317 CKNSTEDTV
+317 
-326 PSAIITTTTKIEI
+326 TTTKTI
-339 ATNANLDNFNIEA
+339 NSNSKMFSN
-352 TTKTTTTT
+352 TTTTT
-360 SIATTNL
+360 TNSL
-367 SDNLNNIIN
+367 SKRKNLIN
-376 ENKLKNRSV
+376 KHKQQLEQENSSSDSLLSK
-385 NKLKSNRRTI
+385 
-395 DATDKKMA
+395 DA
-403 TGATESTEL
+403 
-412 NATNIV
+412 
-418 ANNYVN
+418 ANNSSNSCSPV
-424 IKNNNNNNGN
+424 NNNPTNNSNNNSSPGN
-434 CKVND
+434 NL
-439 NINKMATTTET
+439 IMAY
-450 KLKSFSTD
+450 LR
-458 FVKFARALLLHFWL
+458 VLLLQMWL
-472 AFVAFC
+472 SFVEFC
-478 DKNTIKRDDP
+478 DKNTIKPNDP
-488 RFVEARR
+488 RFAAYR
-495 QDQQRQQQQQQQQK
+495 QDKPTKDQPKSQTQTPPNASTNTDSTSSSSSTK
-509 NREHQQQG
+509 
-517 QQQDNRQQQQQQE
+517 
-530 QQQRPKKFRL
+530 PKKAFQFKL
-540 LTNKKFIFLFMVC
+540 LTNKKVIFLFVVC
-553 AFFSCINRIDARP
+553 VFFSCVNRIEARP
-566 NAIGTSS
+566 NLESS
-573 NAIPGNEAVATGVVG
+573 NNAIVGETLPPAVA
-588 DGGSP
+588 
-593 NAGNNI
+593 A
-599 GSNLPT
+599 
-605 SDGAIPDFS
+605 SDGAAAVKPLDNSVSGKSNPASESSIP
-614 KPSKEMS
+614 PSP
-621 KNIFLSDSDSYKEGH
+621 NDVHTYKSHEGH
-636 HAERYPLSQVDFDR
+636 EVRSNEAGGSDHPDRYPLAQVEFDR

-655 IIGIWI
+655 IIGVWI

-699 FGTEVAVSP
+699 FCTDVAVSP

-727 YFMPNRMFFD
+727 YFMPNRLFFD

-756 IGGSLWACG
+756 IGGSLYACG
-765 LTGIFG
+765 LSGIYG
-771 GADQTPKFLDIFL
+771 SAAETPKLMETFI

-833 VYNEIGI
+833 VYNHIGI
-840 SNIIAQDVV
+840 SEIIAQDVV
-849 SGVGSFFVVAIGGT
+849 NGVGSFFVVAIGGT

-934 TVKYALKMLS
+934 TVKYALKMIS
-944 SSSETIIFMFLG
+944 SSSETVIFMFLG
-956 VATVNNH
+956 VATVNNN

-973 TIAFCSVFRVLGVI
+973 TILFCSFFRVIGVI
-987 LLSALAN
+987 VLSAIAN

-1021 LVLLVDENVVK
+1021 LVLLIDERVVPTK
-1032 QKDMFVTTTI
+1032 NMFVTTTI

-1094 VGKTGNYNV
+1094 IGKTGNYNV

-1142 MEVMRR
+1142 IEVMRR

-1186 CPSLTNLDHSCSRN
+1186 CPSLTNLDNTCSRN

-1213 DLTDAKIHHLL
+1213 DLTDARIHHLL

-1274 HHKRSKRGT
+1274 HHKRSKRNAN
-1283 GKQQEGVKQNHV
+1283 KHQDGVKQNHV

-1300 QQNGTTKQFSHDY
+1300 QQNGTTKQFSHGTSK
-1313 INEVLN
+1313 NETNLRKKLIRKHSHNSLNKYRRLEIVLS
-1319 ESAEEN
+1319 ETAEEN
-1325 QPKLTEVTVMA
+1325 PNKLTEVTVVGA
-1336 ANDDWD
+1336 SDDWD

-1355 NPIPEED
+1355 SAIPEED
-1362 RNLSRD
+1362 RNLRD
-1368 SDGER
+1368 SGDER

-1438 FRRESSGSK
+1438 FRRESSGSR

-1453 GSAISDAID
+1453 GADGLDASS
-1462 AGSARGS
+1462 SARGS

-1476 LSSLI
+1476 LSSMV
-1481 VPSSQ
+1481 VPS
-1486 TSNPRL
+1486 TAYNPRL
-1492 DKRSQSISVTSGEGH
+1492 DKRSQSISSGSGISEGH
-1507 SGPFPVTASHRR
+1507 AGPFPVTASHRR

-1527 ELSGDTIPEESYQHG
+1527 ELSGDTIPEESYYHG
-1542 HSKSLCEPDG
+1542 HSKSLCEPAG
-1552 DEWNCGALQPHEQY
+1552 EEWDSVLADAEKADYASGN
-1566 DDDIGSD
+1566 SD
-1573 SLLPAGRQP
+1573 KLLKASGREP
-1582 LLPKIT
+1582 LLPKLT
-1588 PLPQIRRMGVGA
+1588 PRATQIRRGMGGA
-1600 VGSTGI
+1600 MGGS
-1606 GVNSGSG
+1606 NK
-1613 SGIPSSSKN
+1613 KN
-1622 QVTTALLSTSNSDY
+1622 QVTTALLSTTNSDY
-1636 DDDEDED
+1636 DDDEEED

-1658 TVASGSGSSGSGS
+1658 ANDPSIRLTRPGLTEES
-1671 GVPINSSN
+1671 P
-1679 AVGINGAKNRSTN
+1679 ST
-1692 SSGASGSSNTSSS
+1692 T
-1705 GSNTNTTTTIRLT
+1705 TTTTIRLT